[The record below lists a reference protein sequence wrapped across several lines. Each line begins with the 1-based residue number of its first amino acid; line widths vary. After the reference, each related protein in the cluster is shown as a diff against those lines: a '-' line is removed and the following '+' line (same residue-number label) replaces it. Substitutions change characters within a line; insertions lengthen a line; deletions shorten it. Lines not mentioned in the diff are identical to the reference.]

1 MNQQNSGKTGALA
14 VSVIIATKNRPADLA
29 RTIKSFPHQTVQ
41 PHEVFIVDQSPN
53 KSLTQKIPGF
63 IRYIH
68 DPSIRGANA
77 ARNLGMDLA
86 AGDILLFL
94 DDDVELEPEFLSEL
108 LSAYSPDVAGVSG
121 IITNYQAPPLGQRIW
136 NSIFLQG
143 VFRDPRQKIYWRA
156 EELRNSPPI
165 PVDRFTG
172 CLMSLRASVVGSRRW
187 DSRLIGGSSQAQ
199 DDLDFLWSLPRT
211 GKLLIA
217 PRARLTHHRTPTAR
231 AAEHWIFLHAQ
242 TNSFMWQRH
251 WRKGF
256 WSHVCFAWLNFGYGV
271 AALAS
276 SLRRRSLD
284 PFRKWREGARRGA
297 QLAHGSS

>member
-1 MNQQNSGKTGALA
+1 MNQRNMAGPGAPS

-29 RTIKSFPHQTVQ
+29 RTIESLLHQNLQ
-41 PHEVFIVDQSPN
+41 PHEVFIVDQSPGI
-53 KSLTQKIPGF
+53 SLTQEFPGF

-86 AGDILLFL
+86 TGDILLFL
-94 DDDVELEPEFLSEL
+94 DDDVELEPEFLGEL

-121 IITNYQAPPLGQRIW
+121 IITNYQAPPLGQQVW

-172 CLMSLRASVVGSRRW
+172 CLMSLRASEVGSRRW
-187 DSRLIGGSSQAQ
+187 DNRLIGGSSQGQ
-199 DDLDFLWSLPRT
+199 DDLDFLWSLPQS
-211 GKLLIA
+211 GKLVIT
-217 PRARLTHHRTPTAR
+217 PRARLTHHRTPIAR
-231 AAEHWIFLHAQ
+231 AEEHWLFLHAQ
-242 TNSFMWQRH
+242 MNCFMWQRH

-256 WSHVCFAWLNFGYGV
+256 SSRVCFAWLNFGYGV

-284 PFRKWREGARRGA
+284 PFRKWREGAHRGA